1 MTRPMRSTLLAILA
15 AALLPA
21 AAQAQH
27 THHAHPAPLYPY
39 AVAPGQP
46 YAVEVAPNTYVIQ
59 RPAQSRAYPYV
70 HCVNGCRGSAPVA
83 VRQAA
88 PRREVRRTVERQ
100 VQRRTTRNDP
110 AAIEELHRRHGR
122 TVKREVVN
130 TTRIVREKPV
140 VIEHQRV
147 VDDPPRVIERHHYV
161 EHAPAAPAARRAR
174 PAKVATADEPP
185 RAAAK
190 RKSTTKSETKSG
202 AKGEGARRVIRA
214 EAEVTIL
221 GPDRMNIRLFRK
233 GGAGARAEAEAD

>member
-21 AAQAQH
+21 AAQAQY
-27 THHAHPAPLYPY
+27 AQPAPLYPY

-59 RPAQSRAYPYV
+59 RPAQARAYPYV
-70 HCVNGCRGSAPVA
+70 HCVNGCRGTAPVA

-88 PRREVRRTVERQ
+88 PRREARRTVERQ

-110 AAIEELHRRHGR
+110 AAIEDLHRRHGR

-161 EHAPAAPAARRAR
+161 EDAPPAPAARRVRA
-174 PAKVATADEPP
+174 AKAATADEPP
-185 RAAAK
+185 RAASK
-190 RKSTTKSETKSG
+190 RKSTVKSETKSG

-221 GPDRMNIRLFRK
+221 GPDRMSIRLFRK
-233 GGAGARAEAEAD
+233 GGAGAKAEAD